1 MKIGVLT
8 HLRSEDNY
16 GQILQAFALQKYLIS
31 KGHYAYLI
39 QYYSDNNKSNKYLF
53 FIKRC
58 IRRIIG
64 VVSKSRREAYEK
76 IQFYQKLSK
85 ENSIKNKAR
94 KFLEFKSENLNLSK
108 VYTSFHELQ
117 IEAPEADA
125 YIVGSDQV
133 WNPSL
138 LNPNTAAW
146 YLKFGKTTTKR
157 ISYAASIGRTISKDE
172 ETMFANYLHNLDA
185 ISLREKNAWEYCL
198 NLGFDKS
205 KLVVDSTVLSPFS
218 IYESFIDKNAKP
230 QKPYIFLYY
239 LNVQNKEELAWEQLD
254 SFISKQKLS
263 LKSVSSSGY
272 YPAQSLIPGNED
284 ELLTIPEWLTAIY
297 HSQYVVTTSFH
308 GMVFAILMHKP
319 FVIIPLTNQYK
330 SGNGRIESL
339 LLNIGLEDRL
349 LSEKNNMDDIFA
361 QEIDWDEIDNK
372 LLEIRL
378 ASEEFLADALR

>member
-16 GQILQAFALQKYLIS
+16 GQILQAYALQKYLIS
-31 KGHYAYLI
+31 KGHYAYLL
-39 QYYSDNNKSNKYLF
+39 QYYSENNKSNKYLF

-58 IRRIIG
+58 IREIIG
-64 VVSKSRREAYEK
+64 LVSQSRHEAYAK
-76 IQFYQKLSK
+76 VQFYQKLNK

-94 KFLEFKSENLNLSK
+94 RFLEFKAENLNLSK
-108 VYTSFHELQ
+108 VYTSYHELQ
-117 IEAPEADA
+117 KDAPEADA

-133 WNPSL
+133 WNPYL

-157 ISYAASIGRTISKDE
+157 ISYAASIGRVISKRE
-172 ETMFANYLHNLDA
+172 ENTFVDYLHSLDA

-205 KLVVDSTVLSPFS
+205 KLVVDPTVLSPFS
-218 IYESFIDKNAKP
+218 IYESFIDKNARP
-230 QKPYIFLYY
+230 QTPYIFLYY

-272 YPAQSLIPGNED
+272 YPAQNLIPGNED

-361 QEIDWDEIDNK
+361 KEIDWDEVDYK
-372 LLEIRL
+372 LSEMRL
-378 ASEEFLADALR
+378 ASEKFLEQALK

>member
-8 HLRSEDNY
+8 HFGSDDNY
-16 GQILQAFALQKYLIS
+16 GQILQAFALQKFLIS
-31 KGHYAYLI
+31 KGHYAFLI
-39 QYYSDNNKSNKYLF
+39 QYDFDHDKPKAHFLLIKKY
-53 FIKRC
+53 I
-58 IRRIIG
+58 RIILG
-64 VVSKSRREAYEK
+64 LVSKSKKEAYAK
-76 IQFYQKLSK
+76 VGFYQKLNK
-85 ENSIKNKAR
+85 ENSIKNKTR
-94 KFLEFKSENLNLSK
+94 RFLEFKTKNLNLSK
-108 VYTSFHELQ
+108 VYTSYKELQ
-117 IEAPEADA
+117 KDAPKADA

-133 WNPSL
+133 WCPSL
-138 LNPNTAAW
+138 HNPNTAAW

-157 ISYAASIGRTISKDE
+157 ISYAASIGRTILKDE

-205 KLVVDSTVLSPFS
+205 KLVVDPTVLSPFS
-218 IYESFIDKNAKP
+218 IYESFIDKDAKP
-230 QKPYIFLYY
+230 HKPYIFLYY
-239 LNVQNKEELAWEQLD
+239 LNVQNKEELAWEQLET
-254 SFISKQKLS
+254 FITEKKLF
-263 LKSVSSSGY
+263 LRSVSSSGY
-272 YPAQSLIPGNED
+272 FPAQSLIPENEN
-284 ELLTIPEWLTAIY
+284 ELLGIPEWLTAIY

-339 LLNIGLEDRL
+339 LMKIGLEDRL

-372 LLEIRL
+372 LLEMRL

>member
-39 QYYSDNNKSNKYLF
+39 QYYSDNNKSNKHLS

-64 VVSKSRREAYEK
+64 DFSKSRREAYEK

-157 ISYAASIGRTISKDE
+157 ISYAASIGRVISKRE
-172 ETMFANYLHNLDA
+172 ENTFVDYLYSLDA

-205 KLVVDSTVLSPFS
+205 KLVVDPTVLSPFS

-284 ELLTIPEWLTAIY
+284 ELLTIPKWLTAIY

-339 LLNIGLEDRL
+339 LMKIGLEDRL
-349 LSEKNNMDDIFA
+349 FSEKNNIDDIFA
-361 QEIDWDEIDNK
+361 KKINWDEVDNK
-372 LLEIRL
+372 LSEMRL

>member
-1 MKIGVLT
+1 MRIGVLT

-39 QYYSDNNKSNKYLF
+39 QYYSDNNKSNKHLS
-53 FIKRC
+53 FIKRY
-58 IRRIIG
+58 IRRIVG
-64 VVSKSRREAYEK
+64 VISKSRREAYEN

-138 LNPNTAAW
+138 HNPNTAAW
-146 YLKFGKTTTKR
+146 YLKFGKATTKR
-157 ISYAASIGRTISKDE
+157 ISYAASIGRVISKRE
-172 ETMFANYLHNLDA
+172 ENTFVDYLHSLDA
-185 ISLREKNAWEYCL
+185 ISLREKNTFDYCL
-198 NLGFDKS
+198 HLGFDNCR
-205 KLVVDSTVLSPFS
+205 LVVDPTVLTQFS

-230 QKPYIFLYY
+230 QKSYIFLYY

-330 SGNGRIESL
+330 LGNSRIESL

-349 LSEKNNMDDIFA
+349 LSEKKYMDDIFA
-361 QEIDWDEIDNK
+361 KEINWDEVDYK
-372 LLEIRL
+372 LSEMRL
-378 ASEEFLADALR
+378 ASEMFLEQALK

>member
-16 GQILQAFALQKYLIS
+16 GQILQAFAFQKYLIS
-31 KGHYAYLI
+31 KGHFAYLI
-39 QYYSDNNKSNKYLF
+39 QYYSDNNKSNKHLS

-64 VVSKSRREAYEK
+64 DFSKSRREAYEK

-205 KLVVDSTVLSPFS
+205 KLVVDPTVLSPFS

-239 LNVQNKEELAWEQLD
+239 LNVQNKEELAWKQLD

>member
-16 GQILQAFALQKYLIS
+16 GQILQAFAFQKYLIS
-31 KGHYAYLI
+31 KGHFAYLI

-205 KLVVDSTVLSPFS
+205 KLVVDPTVLSPFS

>member
-1 MKIGVLT
+1 MRIGVLT

-39 QYYSDNNKSNKYLF
+39 QYYSDNNKSNKYLS
-53 FIKRC
+53 FIRRC

-64 VVSKSRREAYEK
+64 ALSKSRREAYEK
-76 IQFYQKLSK
+76 VLFYQKLSK
-85 ENSIKNKAR
+85 KNSIKNKAR

-108 VYTSFHELQ
+108 VYTSYHELQ

-138 LNPNTAAW
+138 HNPNTAAW
-146 YLKFGKTTTKR
+146 YLKFGKATTKR
-157 ISYAASIGRTISKDE
+157 ISYAASIGRVISKSE
-172 ETMFANYLHNLDA
+172 ENTFVDYLHSLDA
-185 ISLREKNAWEYCL
+185 ISLREKNAFDYCL
-198 NLGFDKS
+198 HLEFDNCR
-205 KLVVDSTVLSPFS
+205 LVVDPTVLTQFS

-239 LNVQNKEELAWEQLD
+239 LNVQNKEELAWKQLN

-339 LLNIGLEDRL
+339 LMNIGLEDRL
-349 LSEKNNMDDIFA
+349 LSNKNNMDDIFA
-361 QEIDWDEIDNK
+361 KEIDWDEVDNK
-372 LLEIRL
+372 LLEMRL
-378 ASEEFLADALR
+378 ASEQFLEQALK

>member
-16 GQILQAFALQKYLIS
+16 GQILQAFAFQKYLIS
-31 KGHYAYLI
+31 KGHFAYLI
-39 QYYSDNNKSNKYLF
+39 QYYSDNNKSNKHLS

-64 VVSKSRREAYEK
+64 DFSKSRREAYEK

-205 KLVVDSTVLSPFS
+205 KLVVDPTVLSPFS

>member
-16 GQILQAFALQKYLIS
+16 GQILQAYALQKYLIS

-53 FIKRC
+53 FIKKC

-64 VVSKSRREAYEK
+64 VFSKSRREAYEK

-94 KFLEFKSENLNLSK
+94 KFLEFKTENLNLSK

-157 ISYAASIGRTISKDE
+157 LSYAASIGRTISKDE

-205 KLVVDSTVLSPFS
+205 KLVVDPTVLSPFS

-230 QKPYIFLYY
+230 QKSYIFLYY

-330 SGNGRIESL
+330 LGNGRIESL

-361 QEIDWDEIDNK
+361 KEINWDEVDYK
-372 LLEIRL
+372 LSEMRL
-378 ASEEFLADALR
+378 ASEKFLEQALK